1 MSVDTEEV
9 VKAYLAIRNER
20 DRLRNEYEA
29 ADKKLVEDLKKLESV
44 LLDVCNTV
52 NANSIKTSLGTVI
65 RKLNERYFCSDWD
78 NFKQYVLENE
88 AIELLERRIHQSNFK
103 QHMEETQSDGLPPG
117 VNVMREFGVTV
128 RKAS

>member
-1 MSVDTEEV
+1 
-9 VKAYLAIRNER
+9 LAIRGER

-29 ADKKLVEDLKKLESV
+29 NDKRLVEDLKKLEAV
-44 LLDVCNTV
+44 LLDVCNAV
-52 NANSIKTSLGTVI
+52 NADSIKTSLGTVI

-117 VNVMREFGVTV
+117 VNVMCEFGVTV